1 MSAGTVSSFDTL
13 VSSALAL
20 PPEQRVELAERLWL
34 SVEGTL
40 EDEALFAEIDRREAE
55 IESGEVRPI
64 PFDQAMSDI
73 RNQISK

>member
-1 MSAGTVSSFDTL
+1 MSTGTIASFDAL

-20 PPEQRVELAERLWL
+20 PPEQRVELAERLWM
-34 SVEGTL
+34 SVEGTF

-55 IESGEVRPI
+55 IESGAVQPI
-64 PFDQAMSDI
+64 SFDQAMSDN